1 MATLDALVS
10 QGLSLTQA
18 QAILGVNVGT
28 ANANDLVTQG
38 LFVTQATAV
47 INTNSG
53 TMGLADL
60 VSSGFSLT
68 QAQAIVAA
76 LAANNAP
83 TANAGP
89 DQTVTEGDVVTLTGA
104 GSSDV
109 NGDPLTY
116 AWTLAT
122 KPGGSTAALTGA
134 TTVSPTFTADVVGVY
149 SISLVVNDGTV
160 NSAPDTVTVTAEA
173 AP

>member
-1 MATLDALVS
+1 MATIDVLVS

-18 QAILGVNVGT
+18 EKILGVNVST
-28 ANANDLVTQG
+28 ANANDLVIQG
-38 LFVTQATAV
+38 LYGTQATAV
-47 INTNSG
+47 VNTNSG
-53 TMGLADL
+53 TMGINDL
-60 VSSGFSLT
+60 VSSGFSLS
-68 QAQAIVAA
+68 QAQTIVAA
-76 LAANNAP
+76 LAENNAP

-89 DQTVTEGDVVTLTGA
+89 DQTVTEGDLVTLTGA

-116 AWTLAT
+116 AWTLDT
-122 KPGGSTAALTGA
+122 KPGGSTAALTGS

-160 NSAPDTVTVTAEA
+160 ASTPDTVTVTAEA
-173 AP
+173 A